1 MRVLISVKPEFASKI
16 FDGTKKYEFRRSIF
30 KNSDIKSVVVYASSP
45 TQKVIGEFEIE
56 RIINTNVEALWNETK
71 EHSGITE
78 EYFMKYFVGKEE
90 GFAIKIKDVKRY
102 SEPLCIKADFQATP
116 PQSFIYID

>member
-1 MRVLISVKPEFASKI
+1 MRVLISIKPEFASKI

-30 KNSDIKSVVVYASSP
+30 KNINIKNVVVYASSP

-56 RIINTNVEALWNETK
+56 CIINTGVEALWNETK

-78 EYFMKYFVGKEE
+78 EYFMKYFMGKEE
-90 GFAIKIKDVKRY
+90 GFAIKIKKVKRY
-102 SEPLCIKADFQATP
+102 SKPLCIKADFQATP
-116 PQSFIYID
+116 PQSFMYIE